1 MSMEWNQDDNDFAAE
16 ERYHDETARQR
27 DEWRREQQ
35 RRDREELEQRLTEI
49 LKAATLRRLTL
60 SEVEWLCVGCGIK
73 SADVI

>member
-1 MSMEWNQDDNDFAAE
+1 MSMEWNQDDNDFAGDME
-16 ERYHDETARQR
+16 QREFWQREREHDR
-27 DEWRREQQ
+27 Q
-35 RRDREELEQRLTEI
+35 RRDREELEQRLTDI